1 MVHFPTGEPLSQLRA
16 SKFVQ
21 LTVLTE
27 FFFSCYLTL
36 FFRVHP
42 RPIVLGLP
50 AVTADE
56 TQWNEMT
63 GGESTKKRFK
73 TCLLKGSSSRHPT
86 PPKISSVIEGTL

>member
-1 MVHFPTGEPLSQLRA
+1 MVWSIFLQENHQLRA

-21 LTVLTE
+21 LTILSE

-50 AVTADE
+50 AVTAHE
-56 TQWNEMT
+56 TQWNERLEVSHEQAVQDLPSQ
-63 GGESTKKRFK
+63 GVIFSTPY
-73 TCLLKGSSSRHPT
+73 TAQD
-86 PPKISSVIEGTL
+86 